1 MASTLSGLYTLLQE
15 AERSEESQSASPA
28 LESTSPSKSAPACA
42 YPSSATV
49 FTSESPVA
57 PNAAALEMA
66 RLNYLH
72 QLERFRLWQAS
83 IAAQPASSLQSALPS
98 VPQSASLPS
107 SAMMVDKVDV
117 SSIPSTSSVSAVS
130 SASSQATADQSTTLL
145 NALMQLMP
153 DQVDGDDS
161 DSESS
166 TTTLGPIFACEIC
179 GHEETNRIKLI
190 THQKNHRHRN
200 GDYKCEQPRCS
211 FAGNSF
217 RNLVS
222 HRAHQ
227 HRIAPVCPKTSG
239 AGLVNPPA
247 SSKQSTPC
255 NISSC
260 SSANHHHNHR
270 HLSSCSSSSAG
281 SGDEGCGNS
290 SSGGKH
296 SPRIKHFKCSNPGCD
311 STFQSYSGLK
321 YHQLL
326 HTGAKEHRCNWPGC
340 SAAFTNSS
348 GLKIHKMT
356 HDPSSKAWK
365 CNWERC
371 RAAFTTSSALSTH
384 VRTHTGDKPYHC
396 TWANCEK
403 NFARAD
409 HLKIH
414 VRSHT
419 NERPYVCNDCG
430 KGFTNSSG
438 LRTHEKTHKA
448 GETSS

>member
-15 AERSEESQSASPA
+15 AERSDVPSAASPA
-28 LESTSPSKSAPACA
+28 VESNSPAKTPLACA

-57 PNAAALEMA
+57 PNAVALEMA
-66 RLNYLH
+66 RLAYLD

-83 IAAQPASSLQSALPS
+83 LAAQPASSMPSMAPSMPLSINSMAVDAPSAETFALVSPPS
-98 VPQSASLPS
+98 VNA
-107 SAMMVDKVDV
+107 
-117 SSIPSTSSVSAVS
+117 S
-130 SASSQATADQSTTLL
+130 SASSQAQADQSTTLL

-153 DQVDGDDS
+153 ENVDSDDS

-166 TTTLGPIFACEIC
+166 SSTLGPIFACELC
-179 GHEETNRIKLI
+179 GHEEANRIKLF
-190 THQKNHRHRN
+190 THQKHHRHRN

-217 RNLVS
+217 SNLVS
-222 HRAHQ
+222 HRAST
-227 HRIAPVCPKTSG
+227 HRIAPVCPKTST
-239 AGLVNPPA
+239 VNPPA
-247 SSKQSTPC
+247 SSKASTG
-255 NISSC
+255 SC
-260 SSANHHHNHR
+260 P
-270 HLSSCSSSSAG
+270 SSCSSSCCC
-281 SGDEGCGNS
+281 GDEKA
-290 SSGGKH
+290 SGGH
-296 SPRIKHFKCSNPGCD
+296 SPRKHFKCANPGCD

-326 HTGAKEHRCNWPGC
+326 HTGAKEHKCSWPGC

-384 VRTHTGDKPYHC
+384 LRTHTGDKPYHC
-396 TWANCEK
+396 TWSNCEK

-438 LRTHEKTHKA
+438 LRTHEKTHKGSA
-448 GETSS
+448 GCSADEASC